1 MREEHLMDSWRDQK
15 ITEGTRSKRNW
26 VWRQCSKV
34 EKKKKK
40 KNGREEKF
48 PNSLLGTWREMGKEA
63 LRLFPVWYEHKPL
76 STVSSASAVETHITL
91 QLFWI
96 SHLPLCDWHS
106 MLKLASRLPGFVQGI
121 PNPHWERPPTKPR
134 HWTRVTVSP
143 HPSLLPR
150 TRSFTTCGFSRQVQ
164 MWPKTQRW
172 RHPDRRRQGGQR
184 LPRLVGNWV
193 FLKQTTAPKA
203 KKDRKR
209 GWCGL
214 SGEGPGSASAQRVH
228 SLAVLNR
235 SGLSPSVQLASFNT
249 NR

>member
-1 MREEHLMDSWRDQK
+1 MFKGREE
-15 ITEGTRSKRNW
+15 E
-26 VWRQCSKV
+26 
-34 EKKKKK
+34 KKK

-134 HWTRVTVSP
+134 HWMRVTVSP

-150 TRSFTTCGFSRQVQ
+150 TRSFTTCGFSRQVWSFSSHFPHLFTTLFCSSSHQ
-164 MWPKTQRW
+164 AGLAWHWAFTDRKWERRHWDLAASTHCHGTLCLPCEQAQFSLNAYPFHQTQIW
-172 RHPDRRRQGGQR
+172 WLSFQNQR
-184 LPRLVGNWV
+184 GSV
-193 FLKQTTAPKA
+193 TCPKA
-203 KKDRKR
+203 
-209 GWCGL
+209 
-214 SGEGPGSASAQRVH
+214 H
-228 SLAVLNR
+228 SK
-235 SGLSPSVQLASFNT
+235 F
-249 NR
+249 